1 MESLEEECCRVG
13 KDLTATAPASYLT
26 EISPLPAFTE
36 GIAQTQFKPFSPF
49 WGTLLC
55 FLTGPSP
62 REYSQSTTH
71 MHFACLQRK
80 LSTFFSWFSNDSLS
94 DVKFCDSNKCLL
106 WIPKGSARV
115 SKELMQIL
123 ELPNFLQGI
132 GPDLASYLLLF
143 PQRISEISD
152 SCILHI
158 TKLKS
163 NYRQLSCHS
172 MYLSSLYLSS
182 FSQKST
188 GISYIHPS
196 SILWAYLFVLICSHS
211 S

>member
-1 MESLEEECCRVG
+1 MASLEGECCRVG
-13 KDLTATAPASYLT
+13 KDLTARAPAS
-26 EISPLPAFTE
+26 LPGFSE
-36 GIAQTQFKPFSPF
+36 GIVQTQFKPFSPF
-49 WGTLLC
+49 WGTLLH

-62 REYSQSTTH
+62 GEYSQSTTH
-71 MHFACLQRK
+71 AHFAHSQRK
-80 LSTFFSWFSNDSLS
+80 LSTFFSWFLSDSPS
-94 DVKFCDSNKCLL
+94 DVKFCDSSQCLL

-132 GPDLASYLLLF
+132 GPDLASYLLPF
-143 PQRISEISD
+143 PQKISEISD

-163 NYRQLSCHS
+163 NYRLLSCHS
-172 MYLSSLYLSS
+172 MYLSSLNLAPFLTNQQALPTPQLY
-182 FSQKST
+182 FF
-188 GISYIHPS
+188 
-196 SILWAYLFVLICSHS
+196 LFVSLLIYSICSHS